1 VLPAS
6 LLALNTGSNTPA
18 FLADLIYSNIEFS
31 LAAACD
37 KNISALVNEPLC
49 CGAVARP
56 MPLLPPVTT
65 AVFASSRFVFN
76 SV

>member
-1 VLPAS
+1 
-6 LLALNTGSNTPA
+6 
-18 FLADLIYSNIEFS
+18 LIYSNIEFS

-49 CGAVARP
+49 CGKADAAASSRDYGI
-56 MPLLPPVTT
+56 
-65 AVFASSRFVFN
+65 FASSRFVFN